1 MTSAGSGPL
10 RKTGVSIRVRAGR
23 IALWAVGVAV
33 CLFLAFAPHLVRGYW
48 IRLMTNMFMF
58 AVLAESVNI
67 IAGYCGYL
75 ALGNML
81 FFGLGAYI
89 VAVLMVPLHF
99 AFAPALA
106 LAGIGS
112 CLFSVLVGLPILRL
126 KSQYF
131 LTGTIGLM
139 ELLREIVRNLPFAG
153 GGQGIIM
160 PIFPG
165 TPAAANAFFYY
176 TMLILMAAAVLC
188 TVFVA
193 RSYLGYAFLAI
204 RFDEDAA
211 AVMGI
216 NPTPYKT
223 IAWAMSAVFTG
234 MAGGIYCYWMSYMNP
249 VEAFQVAPS
258 IKMFL
263 MMTLGGR
270 ATVLGP
276 VIGAFF
282 IEFISEIVWGNF
294 LQLHNLILGA
304 ILVLVVVFTPTGFM
318 DLFHRGFSISKL
330 RRGIRNNRV

>member
-1 MTSAGSGPL
+1 MISANGGQVRVAGL
-10 RKTGVSIRVRAGR
+10 GVPERVRRLG
-23 IALWAVGVAV
+23 LCAVGAAV
-33 CLFLAFAPHLVRGYW
+33 CLFLLFAPQLVRGYW
-48 IRLMTNMFMF
+48 IRLLTNMFMF

-99 AFAPALA
+99 SFAAALA
-106 LAGIGS
+106 LAGLGS
-112 CLFSVLVGLPILRL
+112 CLFSALIGLPILRL

-131 LTGTIGLM
+131 LTGTMGLM
-139 ELLREIVRNLPFAG
+139 ELLREIVRNLGFAG

-165 TPAAANAFFYY
+165 TPEAANSFFYY
-176 TMLILMAAAVLC
+176 AMLILMAATVAC
-188 TVFVA
+188 TLFIA
-193 RSYLGYAFLAI
+193 RSHLGFAFLAI

-223 IAWAMSAVFTG
+223 IAWALSALFTG
-234 MAGGIYCYWMSYMNP
+234 LAGGVYCYWMSYINP

-282 IEFISEIVWGNF
+282 IEFISEIVWGKF
-294 LQLHNLILGA
+294 LQLHFLILGV
-304 ILVLVVVFTPTGFM
+304 ILVLVVIFTPTGFM
-318 DLFHRGFSISKL
+318 DLFRRGFSVSRLFK
-330 RRGIRNNRV
+330 GIRNNRV